1 MEQSLAEEKATNEN
15 LTKQLETANNS
26 LSDLQKQLENQG
38 LHMQQLESEVAQKSS
53 EITSKEED
61 IVKSRIEIT
70 RSARDL
76 EDLKKKML
84 ATEKAKEE
92 LSIDRGRLK
101 TEISSLKTQIIEY
114 KHQVRVLLFF
124 DQSPYFINN
133 KQPIK
138 RVSVGHVTTFNFAN
152 FVFRRL

>member
-38 LHMQQLESEVAQKSS
+38 LHMQQLESDVAQKSS

-84 ATEKAKEE
+84 ATEKAKDE

-114 KHQVRVLLFF
+114 KHQVRVIFF
-124 DQSPYFINN
+124 GQSPFFINN

-152 FVFRRL
+152 SICRRL